1 MSRIARNAKL
11 HYTKDEFR
19 SCQETIEHLREYL
32 RVMAD
37 EPKDNLIPLSKV
49 YHDIRR
55 IIGDE

>member
-1 MSRIARNAKL
+1 MNTMKES
-11 HYTKDEFR
+11 DEAI
-19 SCQETIEHLREYL
+19 QHLREYL

-37 EPKDNLIPLSKV
+37 EPKDNLIPLRKV